1 MASLGH
7 NGLRQSWLPET
18 CSCYHQACKLV
29 WSHAQLRQELFQE
42 YLENLEVHFVKCEIS
57 FEWLMVASP
66 CYITRYLGPLPGVGG
81 AARFLV
87 VGTIDRQRGKTTT
100 GSALDGAVLHSNT
113 GLSSTQYEQI
123 PITFGV
129 WPFWLNPFFFLVN
142 NILAGLWFNCIS
154 SFEITLFLLA
164 DLLFQH
170 RALFQCYGLVKWLQI
185 HYVNWS
191 RVFFSNDL
199 ST

>member
-1 MASLGH
+1 MASPGH
-7 NGLRQSWLPET
+7 NGLRHAWLPET
-18 CSCYHQACKLV
+18 CSCYHQACQLV
-29 WSHAQLRQELFQE
+29 WSHAHLRQELFQE

-129 WPFWLNPFFFLVN
+129 WPFWLNPFFFFWSITFWQAYGSIVFH
-142 NILAGLWFNCIS
+142 ILKLL
-154 SFEITLFLLA
+154 SFF
-164 DLLFQH
+164 
-170 RALFQCYGLVKWLQI
+170 WLT
-185 HYVNWS
+185 YY
-191 RVFFSNDL
+191 FSIGPCF
-199 ST
+199 SVTV